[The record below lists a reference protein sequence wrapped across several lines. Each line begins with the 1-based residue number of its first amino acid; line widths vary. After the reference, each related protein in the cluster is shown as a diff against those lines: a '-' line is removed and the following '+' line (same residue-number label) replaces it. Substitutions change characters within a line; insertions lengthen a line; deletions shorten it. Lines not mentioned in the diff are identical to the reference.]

1 MRRLSLRWR
10 IALTMGLLV
19 FSASVLL
26 TVLSIHNASV
36 NFVTPLAQF
45 SSSVQENE
53 EMAPESG
60 NMIMIGPTDGVHYQ
74 PEVKFEPK
82 YAEKSFFVF
91 SIACMVVITAVSVFA
106 AYCLAGHAMRPIIK
120 LNREVSRI
128 DETSLSSRVSI
139 PQTNDE
145 VEILSRSFNQL
156 LDRLE
161 QAFERER
168 RFSADVS
175 HELKTPLATMITNA
189 QVLKLSE
196 APTLEEYEENLNT
209 TLQSARRLSDVVN
222 GLLLL
227 YQTKAD
233 IEMEPLSLTALF
245 EAIQMELGPLYT
257 KKNIRVCYDL
267 EAKTVMGNAP
277 LLYRALFNLMENAHK
292 YMNEGGAI
300 TVTSR
305 SEDGKIVLCITDC
318 GIGIAQEDLN
328 HIFEPFYRADKSRSR
343 KISGAGLGL
352 SITKEI
358 LALHQASI
366 CIDSAPNE
374 GTSVEVVFSR
384 RSEGGTEY
392 AADV

>member
-36 NFVTPLAQF
+36 NFVIPLAQF
-45 SSSVQENE
+45 SSSVQESE
-53 EMAPESG
+53 KIAPERD

-91 SIACMVVITAVSVFA
+91 SIACMVIITAVSVLVS
-106 AYCLAGHAMRPIIK
+106 YCLAGHAMRPIIK
-120 LNREVSRI
+120 LNREVSQI
-128 DETSLSSRVSI
+128 DKTSLSSRVAI

-189 QVLKLSE
+189 QVLKLSD
-196 APTLEEYEENLNT
+196 APTPEEYEENLNT

-222 GLLLL
+222 ELLLL
-227 YQTKAD
+227 YQTNAE
-233 IEMEPLSLTALF
+233 IEMEPISLAALF
-245 EAIQMELGPLYT
+245 ESIQMELEPLYT
-257 KKNIRVCYDL
+257 EKNIQVHYDL
-267 EAKTVMGNAP
+267 EAKTVVGNTP
-277 LLYRALFNLMENAHK
+277 LLYRAFFNLMENAHK
-292 YMNEGGAI
+292 YTKEDDTI

-305 SEDGKIVLCITDC
+305 YEEGKIILCITDC
-318 GIGIAQEDLN
+318 GIGIAQEDLK
-328 HIFEPFYRADKSRSR
+328 HVFEPFYRADKSRSH

-352 SITKEI
+352 SITQKI
-358 LALHQASI
+358 LSLHQANIS
-366 CIDSAPNE
+366 IDSIP
-374 GTSVEVVFSR
+374 GKRTVVKIVFLSPF
-384 RSEGGTEY
+384 
-392 AADV
+392 